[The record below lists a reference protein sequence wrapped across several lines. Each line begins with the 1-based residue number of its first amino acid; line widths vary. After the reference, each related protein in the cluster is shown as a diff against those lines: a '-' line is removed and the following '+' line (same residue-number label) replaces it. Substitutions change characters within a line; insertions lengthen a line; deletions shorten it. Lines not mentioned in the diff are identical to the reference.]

1 MTQNTKIRN
10 ERGTSLSSLLKLKDY
25 ENTMANCVNKLDN
38 LDKIAKFL
46 QNKKLPKLTKE
57 KMEIMNSSITRK
69 YITQNAHSCTTPNT
83 SPGQMPSPSKLHPIY
98 KEEITPILTN
108 SFRKQRQGNTFRL
121 ILWDWYYPFTKG
133 RQRAWE
139 NKRSI
144 SLMIIHMKIFN
155 IV

>member
-46 QNKKLPKLTKE
+46 KNQKLPKLTKE

-69 YITQNAHSCTTPNT
+69 YIT
-83 SPGQMPSPSKLHPIY
+83 
-98 KEEITPILTN
+98 
-108 SFRKQRQGNTFRL
+108 
-121 ILWDWYYPFTKG
+121 
-133 RQRAWE
+133 
-139 NKRSI
+139 
-144 SLMIIHMKIFN
+144 
-155 IV
+155 